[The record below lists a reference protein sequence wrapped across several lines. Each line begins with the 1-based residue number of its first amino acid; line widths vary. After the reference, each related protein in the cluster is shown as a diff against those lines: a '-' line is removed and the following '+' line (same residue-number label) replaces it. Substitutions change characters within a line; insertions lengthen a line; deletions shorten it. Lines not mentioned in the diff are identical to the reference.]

1 MKKQIWARGLVGIM
15 VLGMLLI
22 AVPAYAAG
30 EPVTLS
36 INGGMATP
44 GGTVTATINVDTN
57 TGFAG
62 MLFDVSYDNTKFT
75 CTGAMIEPGFGL
87 SAVNTNYSA
96 TQVRVVL
103 ANAEN
108 VTKTGRLATLTFKAK
123 DNLTTGTS
131 AISITVST
139 LDTFKIDGQGFTEIV
154 PGTGS
159 GTLDIGT
166 YKLGDVNG
174 DNKVNGSDAVWI
186 MQAAAQLRIL
196 TADQIMSADVDKSG
210 KVNSSDA
217 VWVMQVAAQLRRLD

>member
-139 LDTFKIDGQGFTEIV
+139 LDTFKIDGQGFTEIA

-159 GTLDIGT
+159 GTLDIGE
-166 YKLGDVNG
+166 YMRGDSDG
-174 DNKVNGSDAVWI
+174 DGAIALNDA
-186 MQAAAQLRIL
+186 
-196 TADQIMSADVDKSG
+196 TQIM
-210 KVNSSDA
+210 
-217 VWVMQVAAQLRRLD
+217 RHC